1 MKTFV
6 LVGEQAVSRFNNG
19 DWKQFEECILQDF
32 DGDIISWSKETDE
45 VSELL
50 QQLQGWDNFIE
61 LSEQDLK
68 ELKLILKLK
77 YYGNIRYF

>member
-6 LVGEQAVSRFNNG
+6 LVGEQAVSRFNNE

-68 ELKLILKLK
+68 DIETNTKIEILW
-77 YYGNIRYF
+77 

>member
-1 MKTFV
+1 MKTFI
-6 LVGEQAVSRFNNG
+6 LVGEQAVSRFNNE

-68 ELKLILKLK
+68 DIETNTKIEILW
-77 YYGNIRYF
+77 